1 MQRNFFRLFL
11 AVGVFSIIAWSCNKV
26 NTTQIGADL
35 LPAVDN
41 VQTFSD
47 TLTVFG
53 TQGVLSTDTT
63 RIGTGD
69 LHVLGSINSD
79 PLFGKTSANIYL
91 QYKPTFFP
99 YFFGKAND
107 SIGQPYAP
115 AGTGYDSVVLCLS
128 YKGFYGDSTK
138 PQHLQVY
145 ELDDNE
151 PNFRYDS
158 VYTSLYQP
166 TIKPTKLVGEITIVP
181 ADVKNT
187 IVYNYG
193 KNSASFQIRIPL
205 STSFLKKI
213 LINSDSAAGEPFH
226 NDSLFTTVF
235 KGLSVEANG
244 GTEANG
250 LFYIGL
256 TDVNTRLEFHYRSKN
271 KTPIDTTY
279 TSWFV
284 NKTASYLVS
293 KSASA
298 DYINRN
304 RAGSEYASPSS
315 NELFLQTTPGTYA
328 TLKIPDLSIF
338 QNSIIHRAELQIL
351 EIPSAG
357 TKLPVPEYLYV
368 DAVDTGNTKKYIPLP
383 YDLSPYTYY
392 NPYST
397 VPPFFPTGG
406 IDYSYYGGRVKTKT
420 DPLTGLPM
428 SYYSFNISRYVQNIV
443 TNHIPNYTL
452 RLSAPSELFY
462 YGYYFAFNNALAF
475 GSVKV
480 GNGNNPNYKLI
491 LRIVYS
497 KI

>member
-11 AVGVFSIIAWSCNKV
+11 AVGVFSMIAWSCNKV
-26 NTTQIGADL
+26 DTTQIGADL

-41 VQTFSD
+41 VQTFAD

-63 RIGTGD
+63 RIGTGEVQ
-69 LHVLGSINSD
+69 VLGSINND
-79 PLFGKTSANIYL
+79 PLFGKTNANIYL

-99 YFFGKAND
+99 YYFGKAND

-128 YKGFYGDSTK
+128 YRGFYGDSTI
-138 PQHLQVY
+138 PQHLRVY

-151 PNFRYDS
+151 LNFRYDS

-166 TIKPTKLVGEITIVP
+166 TIKPTKLVGETTVLP
-181 ADVKNT
+181 ADIKNK
-187 IVYNYG
+187 VGYNYG
-193 KNSASFQIRIPL
+193 KDTVSFQIRIPL
-205 STSFLKKI
+205 NTAFLKKI
-213 LINSDSAAGEPFH
+213 LINSDSSAGEPFH
-226 NDSLFTTVF
+226 KDSLFTTVF
-235 KGLSVEANG
+235 KGLSVEADG
-244 GTEANG
+244 GAAANG
-250 LFYIGL
+250 LIYISL
-256 TDVNTRLEFHYRSKN
+256 TDANTRLEFHYRSKN

-284 NKTASYLVS
+284 NKTGSFLVS

-304 RAGSEYASPSS
+304 RAGSEYTNPSS
-315 NELFLQTTPGTYA
+315 EELLLQTTPGTYA
-328 TLKIPDLSIF
+328 RLKIPDLSVF
-338 QNSIIHRAELQIL
+338 QNSIIHRAELQIQQV
-351 EIPSAG
+351 PSTG
-357 TKLPVPEYLYV
+357 YTLPVPNYLYV
-368 DAVDTGNTKKYIPLP
+368 DGVDTGSTEKYIPLP
-383 YDLSPYTYY
+383 FDLSPYSFY
-392 NPYST
+392 NPYNTAS
-397 VPPFFPTGG
+397 FFPTGG
-406 IDYSYYGGRVKTKT
+406 IDYSYYGGNAKTKI
-420 DPLTGLPM
+420 DPLTGLPI

-462 YGYYFAFNNALAF
+462 YGFYKPYNNALAF
-475 GSVKV
+475 GAVKV
-480 GNGNNPNYKLI
+480 GNGNNPNYRMI

-497 KI
+497 KIK